1 MGGLLLCASTL
12 QFVCLLFALRNRSIN
27 FRVRFNGGKRFSF
40 SSICPLC
47 LDDTS
52 RRCFLSFLFFSS
64 LSFFPYLFLFRLSLF
79 SAYLFTPRCESLW
92 RIKNSGRWIGLNTN
106 FKEWNDVERICN
118 FAEGVDFEN
127 FARTLKRLDHREIF
141 SNSSIFFFFSSTE
154 KKIAISRSFHPRRYS
169 SNNINRFS
177 FPACLVSNIPNFKQ
191 NLNCKSVNKID
202 RVEQEETTRI

>member
-1 MGGLLLCASTL
+1 MSRRHESSL
-12 QFVCLLFALRNRSIN
+12 
-27 FRVRFNGGKRFSF
+27 FSF
-40 SSICPLC
+40 FP
-47 LDDTS
+47 
-52 RRCFLSFLFFSS
+52 FLFFSFLFSLPLS
-64 LSFFPYLFLFRLSLF
+64 LSSFSLH
-79 SAYLFTPRCESLW
+79 RVESLW

-154 KKIAISRSFHPRRYS
+154 KKIAISRSFHPRRHS

>member
-64 LSFFPYLFLFRLSLF
+64 LSFFPYLFLFRLSLYT
-79 SAYLFTPRCESLW
+79 ALNRCGGLKILDAGSVWIQILKNGTTW
-92 RIKNSGRWIGLNTN
+92 NVFVISQKVLTLRILPERWKGSITAKY
-106 FKEWNDVERICN
+106 FRIL
-118 FAEGVDFEN
+118 
-127 FARTLKRLDHREIF
+127 R
-141 SNSSIFFFFSSTE
+141 FFFFSSTE